1 MKESKYFKYNS
12 KWGEMVAEVNEEGA
26 LKGLW
31 FVGQKHFPNFIPS
44 ELENIEEFLF
54 KRISSH
60 DQKIENSNS
69 ETNLTVSL
77 NLLLS
82 QLKAYECGEL
92 EHFTIAVDPDGTS
105 FQKEVWHILTHIPFG
120 ETSTYGDISQKVAR
134 RRNLHSMSA
143 QAVGQ
148 AVGHNPISIII
159 PCHRVIGKDGSL
171 TGYAGGIERKIALLE
186 LEKANRV

>member
-44 ELENIEEFLF
+44 ELENIEEFLV
-54 KRISSH
+54 KRICFH
-60 DQKIENSNS
+60 DENIENTQNR
-69 ETNLTVSL
+69 TNWLESL
-77 NLLLS
+77 YLLFS
-82 QLKAYECGEL
+82 QLKAYETGNL
-92 EHFTIAVDPDGTS
+92 EHFTIPVDPDGTP

-148 AVGHNPISIII
+148 AVGRNPISIII

-171 TGYAGGIERKIALLE
+171 TGYAGGIDRKTALLE
-186 LEKANRV
+186 LEKRD